1 MYISVQKQDSVLSW
15 TIRRPDRLNALGPII
30 GAELLELVMQLERE
44 LEPFRTDPRLEE
56 PPYRG
61 LILRAEP
68 VRRGQNPPVWIAGGD
83 LKELAQLPSSADGRA
98 YAAEWAQIGLIL
110 QGLPIPTLAVI
121 QGAAIGGGAELA
133 LAADLRIATTESSL
147 HFKQLEVG
155 LATGYASCQRLVTL
169 VGQARATDL
178 LLRCRRLSASEA
190 QNLGLINDLAADD
203 AELETLLT
211 SVIQDWRRL
220 SPRSLMI
227 QKHMLQGPFVDK
239 KPQWADRELDLF
251 QQLWMHPA
259 HARFL
264 RKFMGN

>member
-1 MYISVQKQDSVLSW
+1 MYISVQKQDSVLTW

-30 GAELLELVMQLERE
+30 GAELLQLVLDLERE
-44 LEPFRTDPRLEE
+44 LDPFRTDAKIEE
-56 PPYRG
+56 PPYRA
-61 LILRAEP
+61 LILRADP
-68 VRRGQNPPVWIAGGD
+68 VRRGENPPIWIAGGD
-83 LKELAQLPSSADGRA
+83 LKELAQLESPADGRA

-110 QGLPIPTLAVI
+110 QGLPIPTIAVI

-133 LAADLRIATTESSL
+133 LAADLRLATHISSL

-155 LATGYASCQRLVTL
+155 LATGYASCQRLISL
-169 VGQARATDL
+169 IGQARATDL

-190 QNLGLINDLAADD
+190 QTLGLINDLAADD

-211 SVIQDWRRL
+211 GITENFKRL

-227 QKHMLQGPFVDK
+227 QKHMLQGPFVDR

-259 HARFL
+259 HERFL

>member
-1 MYISVQKQDSVLSW
+1 MYISVQKQDSVLTW

-30 GAELLELVMQLERE
+30 GAELLELVMQLEQE
-44 LEPFRTDPRLEE
+44 LEPFRTDPAIEE

-61 LILRAEP
+61 LILRADP
-68 VRRGQNPPVWIAGGD
+68 VRRGQNPPIWIAGGD
-83 LKELAQLPSSADGRA
+83 LKELAQLSSPADGRA

-110 QGLPIPTLAVI
+110 QGLPIPVIAAI

-133 LAADLRIATTESSL
+133 LAADLRLATAESSL

-190 QNLGLINDLAADD
+190 QSLGLINDLAADD
-203 AELETLLT
+203 TELETLLT
-211 SVIQDWRRL
+211 SVIHDFKRL
-220 SPRSLMI
+220 SPRGLMI

-259 HARFL
+259 HERFL